1 MNLLIIKELC
11 RIPSEKKIKI
21 PKKEWTWDRES
32 FKGGYRY
39 QGVHT
44 YEGNLLWF
52 TETYPAYAGGGAS
65 SQSFA
70 DFLLNGPSMNDVPK
84 EVLDE
89 ILEFLTPF
97 AEEILKE
104 ELK

>member
-1 MNLLIIKELC
+1 M
-11 RIPSEKKIKI
+11 KI
-21 PKKEWTWDRES
+21 PKKEWKWNQES
-32 FKGGYRY
+32 FEGGYRY
-39 QGVHT
+39 DGVHT

-70 DFLLNGPSMNDVPK
+70 DFLLNGPSISNVPQ

-89 ILEFLTPF
+89 ILEILSPF
-97 AEEILKE
+97 EE
-104 ELK
+104 ELLKQAKNGQL